1 MSIES
6 NSAYNPSTRIG
17 EVSGVAYYASVTTP
31 NTTFEPHK
39 WELNLVVDEK
49 ALDEFSA
56 RGFTIKEKDF
66 GRCIN
71 FKRNVTRK
79 GGGTNNRPILVN
91 ENRKRVDEL
100 PKIGNGSKVK
110 VHYEE
115 IKGVGDK
122 TKNPYHIL
130 DLKAVMILNLVE
142 LEATSQADGS
152 VFFEDGDF

>member
-1 MSIES
+1 MKKIYCGRF
-6 NSAYNPSTRIG
+6 APSPNGPLHFGSLVT
-17 EVSGVAYYASVTTP
+17 AFASYIDV
-31 NTTFEPHK
+31 
-39 WELNLVVDEK
+39 K
-49 ALDEFSA
+49 A
-56 RGFTIKEKDF
+56 
-66 GRCIN
+66 
-71 FKRNVTRK
+71 
-79 GGGTNNRPILVN
+79 
-91 ENRKRVDEL
+91 
-100 PKIGNGSKVK
+100 GNGSKVK

>member
-56 RGFTIKEKDF
+56 RGYTIKEKDF

-110 VHYEE
+110 IQYADYDWSYAG
-115 IKGVGDK
+115 KTGVG
-122 TKNPYHIL
+122 T
-130 DLKAVMILNLVE
+130 DLRAVQLLELVE
-142 LEATSQADGS
+142 YAEPEGS
-152 VFFEDGDF
+152 DFYDEEEF